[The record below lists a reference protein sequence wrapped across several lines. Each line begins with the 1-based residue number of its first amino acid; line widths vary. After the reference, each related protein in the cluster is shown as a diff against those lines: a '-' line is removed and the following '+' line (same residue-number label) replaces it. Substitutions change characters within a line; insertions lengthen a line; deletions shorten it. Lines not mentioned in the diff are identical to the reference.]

1 MTVRFTI
8 TRADGS
14 VLTGGRVSCTATV
27 AGKPV
32 EPRSAG
38 FVDRRATCVFVLPLS
53 AVGKTIRGRITV
65 VSGATRV
72 TKPFERT
79 LR

>member
-1 MTVRFTI
+1 VRFTI

-14 VLTGGRVSCTATV
+14 VLTRGRVTCTAMV
-27 AGKPV
+27 AGRRV
-32 EPRSAG
+32 EPRSER
-38 FVDRRATCVFVLPLS
+38 FVGERATCVFVLPLRF
-53 AVGKTIRGRITV
+53 AGETIRGTITV

-72 TKPFERT
+72 TKTFQRT